1 MLNFNISNT
10 YRNTN
15 TSQGPSE
22 EIVQII
28 DYFAKILNDND
39 SCLCTEIKI
48 L

>member
-10 YRNTN
+10 YRTTN
-15 TSQGPSE
+15 TSQGPSK

-28 DYFAKILNDND
+28 DHFTKILNDND